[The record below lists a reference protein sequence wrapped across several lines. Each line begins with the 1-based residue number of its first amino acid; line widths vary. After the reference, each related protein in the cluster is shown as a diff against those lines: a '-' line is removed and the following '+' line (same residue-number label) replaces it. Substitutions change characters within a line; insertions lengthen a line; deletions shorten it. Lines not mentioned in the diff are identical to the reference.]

1 MIYNCC
7 ELYVMMTHP
16 RMTSACGFLSIR
28 AQTLKIHLRSSGR
41 EVYTKHLTAFAL
53 SSKMGKNTFKKQ
65 LQRWPSSSKA
75 VCMRGLARHIFE
87 LLNTLQRPQHKSS
100 AQKTHTS
107 NYPITGT
114 FLISGRT
121 GPIPDRY
128 TTVWT
133 TSLDHDYSCQRR
145 EWAWNWQRP
154 TFPQTGCKTPE
165 LSFSNL
171 LLPQW
176 TWKAFFP
183 LFHSKAKCRCHRCC
197 SRAKFFLSFQVC
209 KTLVKSMTAGRLS
222 LCNYGT

>member
-1 MIYNCC
+1 MWSVHMHIRH
-7 ELYVMMTHP
+7 L
-16 RMTSACGFLSIR
+16 SAL
-28 AQTLKIHLRSSGR
+28 
-41 EVYTKHLTAFAL
+41 AL
-53 SSKMGKNTFKKQ
+53 ESKMGKHTFKNSCSDGRH
-65 LQRWPSSSKA
+65 LQELC
-75 VCMRGLARHIFE
+75 VCAGLARLIFE
-87 LLNTLQRPQHKSS
+87 LLNTLQRPQNKSS

-176 TWKAFFP
+176 TWKAFFS
-183 LFHSKAKCRCHRCC
+183 LFHSKAKCCCHRCC

-209 KTLVKSMTAGRLS
+209 KMLVKSMTAGRLS
-222 LCNYGT
+222 LRNYGT